1 MVFYRTVMVDGLSI
15 FYREAGR
22 PDAPTLLLLHGFPS
36 SSRMYEPLL
45 TRLSAYYHLVASA
58 ICPGRRSISSMPA
71 TLRSTR
77 SQTRS
82 QSWLEIFWD
91 ARSVNQQSSTMTA
104 TVSASASAVA
114 HSANG

>member
-45 TRLSAYYHLVASA
+45 TRLSAHYHLVALDYC
-58 ICPGRRSISSMPA
+58 IPGSVTAMRRAPRRSP
-71 TLRSTR
+71 TR
-77 SQTRS
+77 SIILLR
-82 QSWLEIFWD
+82 
-91 ARSVNQQSSTMTA
+91 
-104 TVSASASAVA
+104 
-114 HSANG
+114 